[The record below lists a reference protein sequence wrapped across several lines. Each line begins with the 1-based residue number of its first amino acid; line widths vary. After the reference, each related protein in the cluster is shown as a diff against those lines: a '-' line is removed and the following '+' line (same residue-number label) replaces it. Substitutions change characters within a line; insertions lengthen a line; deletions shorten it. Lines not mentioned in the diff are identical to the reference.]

1 MSSLKELARL
11 MRELDDQLVSCMR
24 CGLCQAVCPLFA
36 ATGREADVARG
47 KLALLAGLAQEIL
60 KNPQGVQDHVNRCL
74 LCGSCAANCP
84 SGVKVLDIFIK
95 ARAILAGYLGLS
107 PAKKLIFRGLLSHP
121 DWFNRILAWGAKFQG
136 IFVKPVDDLLGSS
149 CARFRSPLLSH
160 RHFKPLAPIP
170 WHVTVP
176 RRDTA
181 PGASN
186 LKVAFFV
193 GCLIDKLYP
202 QVGDAV
208 LKVLAHHGVGV
219 HLPAGQGCCGIPALS
234 GGDTQT
240 FRQLVRHNLKRLDDS
255 AAPCDYLVT
264 ACATCSATMKNLWPL
279 MMQDAEPAEQERVAA
294 LAAKT
299 LDISQF
305 LVDKLGVAPAAAGPG
320 GRQDSPDLSRPLPF
334 EKIFGSGGPAPGP
347 PSGQPRLCPHRDA
360 RIRLVLRLR
369 RQLHPS
375 ALRHLGGHR
384 QAQTGQHRQIRLP
397 GDRHRLP
404 RLYAANHR
412 HAVPGRA
419 AGPGETRG
427 GDLRRVL
434 AGTLTAPE
442 MQSASVLPDATWY
455 HRRGSQ
461 DDSRAF
467 HTELHSKSNFL

>member
-11 MRELDDQLVSCMR
+11 MRDLEDQLASCMR

-107 PAKKLIFRGLLSHP
+107 PAKKVIFRGLLSHP
-121 DWFNRILAWGAKFQG
+121 DWFNRVLAWGAKFQG

-149 CARFRSPLLSH
+149 CARFMSPLLSH

-170 WHVTVP
+170 WHVAVP

-193 GCLIDKLYP
+193 GCLIDKLCP

-208 LKVLAHHGVGV
+208 LRVLAHHGVGV

-255 AAPCDYLVT
+255 VAPCDYLVT

-305 LVDKLGVAPAAAGPG
+305 LVDKLGVAPLPLSPEDGRVSVTYHDPCHLKKTLGVAA
-320 GRQDSPDLSRPLPF
+320 
-334 EKIFGSGGPAPGP
+334 
-347 PSGQPRLCPHRDA
+347 QPRVLLQANPAYVLTEMPESDWCCGCGGSFTLQHYDTSATIGRRKRDNIVKSGCRVIATGCPACMLQITDMLSQA
-360 RIRLVLRLR
+360 GLRV
-369 RQLHPS
+369 QVK
-375 ALRHLGGHR
+375 
-384 QAQTGQHRQIRLP
+384 
-397 GDRHRLP
+397 
-404 RLYAANHR
+404 
-412 HAVPGRA
+412 HAVEIYA
-419 AGPGETRG
+419 E
-427 GDLRRVL
+427 
-434 AGTLTAPE
+434 
-442 MQSASVLPDATWY
+442 
-455 HRRGSQ
+455 
-461 DDSRAF
+461 
-467 HTELHSKSNFL
+467 FLQEP

>member
-11 MRELDDQLVSCMR
+11 MQELEEQLVSCMR

-60 KNPQGVQDHVNRCL
+60 KNPQRVQDHLNRCL

-107 PAKKLIFRGLLSHP
+107 PLEKVIFRGLLRQP
-121 DWFNRILAWGAKFQG
+121 DRFNRILAWGAKFQG

-149 CARFRSPLLSH
+149 CARFMSPLLSH

-170 WHVTVP
+170 WHVAVP
-176 RRDTA
+176 RRDTP
-181 PGASN
+181 PGASS

-193 GCLIDKLYP
+193 GCLIDKFYP

-240 FRQLVRHNLKRLDDS
+240 FRQLVRHNLERLDATD
-255 AAPCDYLVT
+255 APCDYLIT
-264 ACATCSATMKNLWPL
+264 ACATCSSTIKNLWPL
-279 MMQDAEPAEQERVAA
+279 MMQDAPPAIQERVAV

-305 LVDKLGVAPAAAGPG
+305 LVDKLGVAPAAVMPED
-320 GRQDSPDLSRPLPF
+320 GRIPLTYHDPCHL
-334 EKIFGSGGPAPGP
+334 KKSLGVAA
-347 PSGQPRLCPHRDA
+347 QPRVLLQANSAYIFKEMPESDWCCGCGGSFTLQHYETSAAIGRRKRDNIVKSGCRVIATGCPACMLQITDM
-360 RIRLVLRLR
+360 LSQSSLRVR
-369 RQLHPS
+369 V
-375 ALRHLGGHR
+375 
-384 QAQTGQHRQIRLP
+384 QHTVEI
-397 GDRHRLP
+397 
-404 RLYAANHR
+404 YAESLQE
-412 HAVPGRA
+412 P
-419 AGPGETRG
+419 
-427 GDLRRVL
+427 
-434 AGTLTAPE
+434 
-442 MQSASVLPDATWY
+442 
-455 HRRGSQ
+455 
-461 DDSRAF
+461 
-467 HTELHSKSNFL
+467 